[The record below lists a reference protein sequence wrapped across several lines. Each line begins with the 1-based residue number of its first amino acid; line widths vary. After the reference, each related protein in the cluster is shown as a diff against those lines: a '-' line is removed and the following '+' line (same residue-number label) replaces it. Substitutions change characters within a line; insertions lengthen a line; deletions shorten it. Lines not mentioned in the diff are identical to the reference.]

1 MKKLGILLL
10 ISFCLLGCQP
20 RDEVPTPEKVSE
32 IEISKSYTFD
42 EQLRYEIVKSTVTNK
57 IEPTN
62 KNNTYRSIKPKQD
75 ENQFIDVVLKTKNL
89 SKKEYVLKDIYQGT
103 FVINHQSYK
112 ASLAI
117 ENLKSVSYT
126 HLIVL
131 QDTHLFTGTIA
142 DNIRYGKLNATMDEV
157 IEAAKLANAHSF
169 IKRLPDGYNTMLSG
183 DGANLSQGQ
192 RQLLAIARAAIANP
206 PVLILDEATSSIDT
220 RTEKLIEKGMD
231 LSLIHI
237 YQV

>member
-20 RDEVPTPEKVSE
+20 RDEVPTPKKVSE
-32 IEISKSYTFD
+32 IEISKSYTFY

-117 ENLKSVSYT
+117 ENLKYNQISQT
-126 HLIVL
+126 
-131 QDTHLFTGTIA
+131 DTLKE
-142 DNIRYGKLNATMDEV
+142 DEERY
-157 IEAAKLANAHSF
+157 
-169 IKRLPDGYNTMLSG
+169 
-183 DGANLSQGQ
+183 
-192 RQLLAIARAAIANP
+192 
-206 PVLILDEATSSIDT
+206 
-220 RTEKLIEKGMD
+220 
-231 LSLIHI
+231 IHI
-237 YQV
+237 YCEINESNIKEQANLKLKIRNKEEVQYNFSTLQEPEVIQTQKSVGDSLNLKDSHITIDEI